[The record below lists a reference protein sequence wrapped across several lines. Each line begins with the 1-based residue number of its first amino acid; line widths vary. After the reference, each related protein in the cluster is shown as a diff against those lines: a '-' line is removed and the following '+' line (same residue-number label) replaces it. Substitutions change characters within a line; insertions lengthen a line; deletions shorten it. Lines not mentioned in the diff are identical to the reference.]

1 MLFNVSQVT
10 LIIDIQFNINIYN
23 RCFLYTYR
31 VESAKASFRKAS
43 GQVDF
48 NNGRKKKVA
57 SILPPICKAFG
68 ATFLFGAFLKLF
80 QDIMTFISPQLLK

>member
-1 MLFNVSQVT
+1 MSYNVFIF
-10 LIIDIQFNINIYN
+10 IITIQSKLQTYN
-23 RCFLYTYR
+23 RQFLYTYR

-48 NNGRKKKVA
+48 NDGQKKKVA

-68 ATFLFGAFLKLF
+68 ATFMFGAFLKLI
-80 QDIMTFISPQLLK
+80 QDIMTFISPQILK